1 MVASTALAMHGW
13 SAECVPSARLN
24 IANIRRHL
32 RLVTFGLQVLI
43 EMQRSVDAEKSILS
57 LISHP
62 SGRTKYLRLLALKET
77 TMPLCRRFGAA
88 G

>member
-1 MVASTALAMHGW
+1 
-13 SAECVPSARLN
+13 
-24 IANIRRHL
+24 
-32 RLVTFGLQVLI
+32 LQVLI